1 MTDEIDIPPR
11 WDQSRAAWYIGS
23 DGIYW
28 AHKCGWY
35 GERGVCVYCPKCG
48 KRFPDI
54 GKDGRQ
60 IIPARFSVTYQKY

>member
-1 MTDEIDIPPR
+1 MTEEIDMPPR
-11 WDQSRAAWYIGS
+11 WDQSRA
-23 DGIYW
+23 
-28 AHKCGWY
+28 
-35 GERGVCVYCPKCG
+35 KCG